1 MAVKETKYRDVF
13 RKVLEVDPELKP
25 ILDYALIKEVVP
37 VDDLM
42 DMASSSDQNLAL
54 AAQNQLIRQHV
65 KNCVDLGYQQYV
77 QNGGSLSDII
87 QTYLTKLVEVAHSS
101 TRGFSQK
108 LRNSLLSTEHSST
121 RGFSQKLRNSLL
133 STEIN
138 TPVQECELS
147 EELPDESE
155 MEEDTIINMMKRDVR
170 EILLSPDYL
179 RAREIDIIKFRFG
192 LIDGEPHT
200 LDDCANR
207 YGVTRERARQIE
219 AKALRRMR
227 SRRCVYK
234 HLCRYVRPPY
244 DEL

>member
-25 ILDYALIKEVVP
+25 ILDYALIKEVVS
-37 VDDLM
+37 VEDLM
-42 DMASSSDQNLAL
+42 DMASSSDPKLAL

-108 LRNSLLSTEHSST
+108 LRNSLLSTE
-121 RGFSQKLRNSLL
+121 
-133 STEIN
+133 IN

-170 EILLSPDYL
+170 EMLTPDYL
-179 RAREIDIIKFRFG
+179 TAREIDIIKFRFG

>member
-1 MAVKETKYRDVF
+1 MAVKESRYKEVF
-13 RKVLEVDPELKP
+13 KKVLEVDPELKP
-25 ILDYALIKEVVP
+25 VLDYALIKEVVP

-87 QTYLTKLVEVAHSS
+87 QTYLTKLVEVA
-101 TRGFSQK
+101 
-108 LRNSLLSTEHSST
+108 HSST

>member
-1 MAVKETKYRDVF
+1 MAVKESRYKEVF
-13 RKVLEVDPELKP
+13 KKVLEVDPELKP

-87 QTYLTKLVEVAHSS
+87 QTYLTKLVEVA
-101 TRGFSQK
+101 
-108 LRNSLLSTEHSST
+108 HSST

>member
-65 KNCVDLGYQQYV
+65 KNCVDLGYQKYV

-87 QTYLTKLVEVAHSS
+87 QTYLTKLVEVA
-101 TRGFSQK
+101 
-108 LRNSLLSTEHSST
+108 HSST

>member
-87 QTYLTKLVEVAHSS
+87 QTYLTKLVEVA
-101 TRGFSQK
+101 
-108 LRNSLLSTEHSST
+108 HSST

>member
-1 MAVKETKYRDVF
+1 MAVKETKYREVF

-87 QTYLTKLVEVAHSS
+87 QTYLTKLVEVA
-101 TRGFSQK
+101 
-108 LRNSLLSTEHSST
+108 HSST

>member
-1 MAVKETKYRDVF
+1 MAVKESKYKEVF

-37 VDDLM
+37 VEDLM

-101 TRGFSQK
+101 TRSFSQK
-108 LRNSLLSTEHSST
+108 LRT
-121 RGFSQKLRNSLL
+121 SLL
-133 STEIN
+133 STEIT
-138 TPVQECELS
+138 TPVQECELN

-170 EILLSPDYL
+170 EMLTPDYL
-179 RAREIDIIKFRFG
+179 TAREIDIIKFRFG
-192 LIDGEPHT
+192 MIDGEPHT

-219 AKALRRMR
+219 AKALRRIR
-227 SRRCVYK
+227 SRRNT
-234 HLCRYVRPPY
+234 HLRRYLVPSY

>member
-1 MAVKETKYRDVF
+1 MAVKESRYKEVF

-87 QTYLTKLVEVAHSS
+87 QTYLTKLVEVA
-101 TRGFSQK
+101 
-108 LRNSLLSTEHSST
+108 HSST

>member
-1 MAVKETKYRDVF
+1 MAVKESKYKEVF

-65 KNCVDLGYQQYV
+65 KNCVDLGYQQYM

-101 TRGFSQK
+101 TRSFSQK
-108 LRNSLLSTEHSST
+108 LRT
-121 RGFSQKLRNSLL
+121 SLL
-133 STEIN
+133 STEIKP
-138 TPVQECELS
+138 PVQECELS
-147 EELPDESE
+147 EDLQDESE

-170 EILLSPDYL
+170 EILTPDYL
-179 RAREIDIIKFRFG
+179 TAREIDIIKFRFG

-219 AKALRRMR
+219 AKALRRIR
-227 SRRCVYK
+227 SKRYTHLRRYIV
-234 HLCRYVRPPY
+234 PSY

>member
-1 MAVKETKYRDVF
+1 MAVKESKYKEVF

-37 VDDLM
+37 VEDLM

-101 TRGFSQK
+101 TRS
-108 LRNSLLSTEHSST
+108 
-121 RGFSQKLRNSLL
+121 FSQKLRNSLL

>member
-1 MAVKETKYRDVF
+1 MAVKESKYKEVF

-25 ILDYALIKEVVP
+25 ILDYALIKEVVS
-37 VDDLM
+37 VEDLM
-42 DMASSSDQNLAL
+42 DMASSSDPKLAL

-65 KNCVDLGYQQYV
+65 KNCVDLGYQQYM

-108 LRNSLLSTEHSST
+108 LRNSLLSTE
-121 RGFSQKLRNSLL
+121 
-133 STEIN
+133 IN
-138 TPVQECELS
+138 TPVQECGLS

-219 AKALRRMR
+219 AKAFRRMR
-227 SRRCVYK
+227 SRRCVYN